1 MDLESINMGIE
12 NFNPNKK
19 RELMLSFL
27 RRMNANQMRG
37 EIKCVENRKKITERA
52 FMLIT
57 CEHYILI
64 GI

>member
-37 EIKCVENRKKITERA
+37 EIKCVENRQKITERA